1 MVGLTSTIE
10 NYFKSLFLNSLYL
23 PASLSY
29 VVLIGLVFLSVALIF
44 KGSTTWKLLFVVLG
58 AYYGYIFASFL
69 LHYIPLS
76 STPVYLVLII
86 GIILGALLMTIF
98 VKIALSVG
106 FAALTFFVLL
116 AIYPAYLP
124 EVLVISV
131 LVFAAVYVLYKR
143 VTMVVAGVLGA
154 FLLWF
159 TLLVLGVTSID
170 AQIIAGI
177 LYPLGLYLQVVEKS
191 RKAARSRYYRDYYRA
206 RY

>member
-76 STPVYLVLII
+76 STP
-86 GIILGALLMTIF
+86 ATTI
-98 VKIALSVG
+98 V
-106 FAALTFFVLL
+106 
-116 AIYPAYLP
+116 
-124 EVLVISV
+124 
-131 LVFAAVYVLYKR
+131 
-143 VTMVVAGVLGA
+143 
-154 FLLWF
+154 
-159 TLLVLGVTSID
+159 TLL
-170 AQIIAGI
+170 
-177 LYPLGLYLQVVEKS
+177 
-191 RKAARSRYYRDYYRA
+191 
-206 RY
+206 